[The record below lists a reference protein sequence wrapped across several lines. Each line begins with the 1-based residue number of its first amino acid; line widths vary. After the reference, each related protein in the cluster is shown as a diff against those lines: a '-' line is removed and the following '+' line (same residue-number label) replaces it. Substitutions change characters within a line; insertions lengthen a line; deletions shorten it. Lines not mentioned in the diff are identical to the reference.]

1 VPQFN
6 PRKGAGGAHLWYVV
20 DDVELLYELMEL
32 GVERWGQLRTLA
44 TETTLEAVAAQDAL
58 NDALALGRAL
68 ETFVEAWQVGR
79 GAYVD
84 RQVIEATDAVTENFV
99 DEVADL
105 AKELNGDGEEL
116 VEALRA
122 GEVSRFRR
130 NKADELETYLTES
143 GHIDPVDPLEP
154 AEVRVRVV
162 NRLVAEG
169 VSESTAKQRATQ
181 LMSRLDEGVGTM
193 VDSPEAQT

>member
-1 VPQFN
+1 
-6 PRKGAGGAHLWYVV
+6 
-20 DDVELLYELMEL
+20 M
-32 GVERWGQLRTLA
+32 
-44 TETTLEAVAAQDAL
+44 AAQDAL

-143 GHIDPVDPLEP
+143 GHIYPVDPLEP

>member
-1 VPQFN
+1 
-6 PRKGAGGAHLWYVV
+6 
-20 DDVELLYELMEL
+20 
-32 GVERWGQLRTLA
+32 
-44 TETTLEAVAAQDAL
+44 
-58 NDALALGRAL
+58 
-68 ETFVEAWQVGR
+68 
-79 GAYVD
+79 
-84 RQVIEATDAVTENFV
+84 VIEATDAVTENFV

-116 VEALRA
+116 VGALRA